1 MKELSLQD
9 TNSAQEIRVAKN
21 DEIKDAQIGRAPGR
35 DAKISTEALTAKTGI
50 GKVAPSSS

>member
-21 DEIKDAQIGRAPGR
+21 GEIKAKCSNRQGGR
-35 DAKISTEALTAKTGI
+35 S
-50 GKVAPSSS
+50 